1 MKKIFLILLIFHF
14 SLLIANSQWI
24 RQVSGTTGNI
34 TDVEFINRY
43 TGWAC
48 GDNII
53 YKTTNAGQNWILQPN
68 PAQCYIEQICPVDS
82 NIVYAAGWFTM
93 LKTTNGGQ
101 NWIGIFAG
109 TYGSGLPQLEGVH
122 FINSNTGWFCGN
134 MRMLKTTNGCQS
146 WDSTIINGYMWDIY
160 FRNELEGVSCGEYCM
175 YKTTNG
181 GINWNL
187 IQMPFTTFMQMF
199 FRISFVNNQFG
210 WVAGNG
216 KNIYRTTNFG
226 SNWDSIG
233 YISEASESYSV
244 RFSGLNTGFSG
255 GTFGKLFKTTDGG
268 HNWRQENISNLNP
281 GYIMSIWAFN
291 DSVLW
296 AVGGGGMII
305 HTTTG
310 GEPVGII
317 NNNQKVS
324 DKFILYQNYPNPFN
338 PTTNIKYQIANS
350 KYITLK
356 VYNLLGKEITA
367 LVNEYKKVGTYEVNF
382 DGSNLSSGIYFYSL
396 FADGKIMDTKKF
408 VLLK

>member
-1 MKKIFLILLIFHF
+1 MKKVIYTILIIHLSLII
-14 SLLIANSQWI
+14 SNAQWV

-53 YKTTNAGQNWILQPN
+53 YKTTNGGQNWITQSN
-68 PAQCYIEQICPVDS
+68 PAQCFIEQICPVDS

-101 NWIGIFAG
+101 NWIAIFAG
-109 TYGSGLPQLEGVH
+109 NYGSGLPVLEGVH
-122 FINSNTGWFCGN
+122 FINPNTGWFCGSN
-134 MRMLKTTNGCQS
+134 RMLKTTNGCQS
-146 WDSTIINGYMWDIY
+146 WDSTFINGYMWDIY

-199 FRISFVNNQFG
+199 YRISFVNNQFG
-210 WVAGNG
+210 WVAGTGN
-216 KNIYRTTNFG
+216 NIYRTTNFG
-226 SNWDSIG
+226 TNWDSLG
-233 YISEASESYSV
+233 YINEANVSYSI
-244 RFSGLNTGFSG
+244 RFSSLNTGFSG
-255 GTFGKLFKTTDGG
+255 GTFGRLFKTTNGG
-268 HNWRQENISNLNP
+268 YSWKRENLKNVNP
-281 GYIMSIWAFN
+281 GYIMSIWAYN

-338 PTTNIKYQIANS
+338 NSTTIEFDIFENSRYKLSIYNI
-350 KYITLK
+350 
-356 VYNLLGKEITA
+356 LGKEIDIFF
-367 LVNEYKKVGTYEVNF
+367 NKNFNKGKYSIIYEAEK
-382 DGSNLSSGIYFYSL
+382 LYSGVYFYILKS
-396 FADGKIMDTKKF
+396 DKNISIKKL
-408 VLLK
+408 VIIK